1 MAQLGSEFGA
11 KSDYEKTVAQA
22 LLTGAWATFY
32 GDDKMSLIKLKKH
45 RVHGPLVLRRGGED
59 YSFTAQENTKVPLNI
74 AVHFIGNNEMEI
86 VFTKKDKDAILGL
99 TEMQLE
105 ILKKEFKV
113 DGGYQEVVDKLY
125 PSKIRIP
132 KLDSKPKKKTED

>member
-1 MAQLGSEFGA
+1 
-11 KSDYEKTVAQA
+11 VAQA
-22 LLTGAWATFY
+22 LLTGAWATFL
-32 GDDKMSLIKLKKH
+32 GDEIMSLIKLKAH
-45 RVHGPLVLRRGGED
+45 RVHGPLILRRGGED
-59 YSFTAQENTKVPLNI
+59 YSFIAQENTKVPLNV

-86 VFTKKDKDAILGL
+86 IFTKKDKDAILGL
-99 TEMQLE
+99 TKMQLE

-125 PSKIRIP
+125 PPKIKIP

>member
-1 MAQLGSEFGA
+1 M
-11 KSDYEKTVAQA
+11 AQA
-22 LLTGAWATFY
+22 LLTGAWATFL
-32 GDDKMSLIKLKKH
+32 GDDIMSLIKLKKH

-59 YSFTAQENTKVPLNI
+59 YSFIAQENTKVPLNV

-125 PSKIRIP
+125 PPKIKVP

>member
-1 MAQLGSEFGA
+1 
-11 KSDYEKTVAQA
+11 
-22 LLTGAWATFY
+22 
-32 GDDKMSLIKLKKH
+32 MSLIKLNKH

-59 YSFTAQENTKVPLNI
+59 YSFTAQENTKVPLNV

-125 PSKIRIP
+125 PPKIRIP

>member
-1 MAQLGSEFGA
+1 
-11 KSDYEKTVAQA
+11 VAQA
-22 LLTGAWATFY
+22 LLTGAWATFL
-32 GDDKMSLIKLKKH
+32 GDDIMSLIKLKKH

-59 YSFTAQENTKVPLNI
+59 YSFIAQENTKVPLNV

-125 PSKIRIP
+125 PPKIKVP